1 MKWENVADM
10 TIGYEVGNLA
20 VAVAGDVLQGSVA
33 CRTLVQALDRHDREE
48 LVDCPTVWQALEQGE
63 VAEILVCK
71 NLIQS
76 SELLRHMLHVL
87 GKVVDLVAHAPV
99 HRLNLGTGLQIYDA
113 VREELQCL
121 VANLL
126 GIVPVFQHI
135 ARIQI
140 IPYLI
145 KVLHQ
150 LVVGFLCLKLLWHFR
165 QGSSLQ
171 YINHQYGVVC
181 RERAATLGDEVRML
195 DIVLVGCIN
204 ESIDTVVHI
213 LLDRVVY
220 GALAAGRA
228 GAVVIYA
235 KTTTAIYEI
244 YIVAHLVEVDVELC
258 SLTESRLDAADLGN
272 LASDVEVDEAQA
284 VVESHLL
291 NLVEGG
297 EQFGTCQTELRCI
310 ATALSPFSRA

>member
-1 MKWENVADM
+1 M
-10 TIGYEVGNLA
+10 
-20 VAVAGDVLQGSVA
+20 
-33 CRTLVQALDRHDREE
+33 
-48 LVDCPTVWQALEQGE
+48 
-63 VAEILVCK
+63 
-71 NLIQS
+71 
-76 SELLRHMLHVL
+76 L
-87 GKVVDLVAHAPV
+87 GKTVDLVAHAPV
-99 HRLNLGTGLQIYDA
+99 HRLNLGTGLQVYDA
-113 VREELQCL
+113 VREELQSL

-126 GIVPVFQHI
+126 SIVPVLQHV
-135 ARIQI
+135 AWIQVV
-140 IPYLI
+140 PYLI

-171 YINHQYGVVC
+171 DINHQYRVVG
-181 RERAATLGDEVRML
+181 RERTATLGDEVRML

-204 ESIDTVVHI
+204 ECIDTVVYI
-213 LLDRVVY
+213 LLDRIVH

-228 GAVVIYA
+228 GAVVIYTESA
-235 KTTTAIYEI
+235 ATINEI
-244 YIVAHLVEVDVELC
+244 YIVAHLVEIDVELC

-297 EQFGTCQTELRCI
+297 EQFGACQTELRCI
-310 ATALSPFSRA
+310 ATALSPFS